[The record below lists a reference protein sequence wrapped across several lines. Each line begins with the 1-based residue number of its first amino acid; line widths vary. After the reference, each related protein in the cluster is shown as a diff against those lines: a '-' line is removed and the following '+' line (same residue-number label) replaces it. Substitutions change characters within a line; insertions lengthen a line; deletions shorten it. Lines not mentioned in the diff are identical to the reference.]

1 MSAEFD
7 QLPGGWGLKK
17 LIFPAGYLNEI
28 LKAVPGERPIKTV
41 ESLRK
46 NLSRLGWELSKYVEG
61 NPWMC
66 MQFSVE
72 VWNSQGS
79 RSFVSSPLQS
89 SLFCFDTGSG
99 SKRTRDQAGKTPKKI
114 KLFKI

>member
-1 MSAEFD
+1 MERIICMIR
-7 QLPGGWGLKK
+7 GG
-17 LIFPAGYLNEI
+17 I

-61 NPWMC
+61 NPWMY
-66 MQFSVE
+66 MHFSVE

-79 RSFVSSPLQS
+79 RSFVRSPLQS
-89 SLFCFDTGSG
+89 SETGTG
-99 SKRTRDQAGKTPKKI
+99 SKRTRDQAGKTPQKI
-114 KLFKI
+114 KLFKK